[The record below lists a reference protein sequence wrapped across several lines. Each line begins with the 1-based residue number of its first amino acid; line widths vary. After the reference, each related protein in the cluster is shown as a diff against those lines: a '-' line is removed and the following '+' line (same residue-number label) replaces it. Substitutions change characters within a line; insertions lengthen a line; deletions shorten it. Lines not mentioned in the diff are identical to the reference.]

1 MMKHQGKCVIFITGQ
16 MYNIEKNSQFYVL
29 GRGFSNVYQTVQFNK
44 QVWTITFCTASV
56 F

>member
-29 GRGFSNVYQTVQFNK
+29 GKGFSNVYGVDYYFLYSQC
-44 QVWTITFCTASV
+44 ILV
-56 F
+56 FYKNF